1 MHMQKP
7 AKFPPAISCPPSSCC
22 YRDVELIVSNA
33 KEFNIEGDPVYG
45 FAKEIEKI
53 FKKSEKERKKR
64 RNL

>member
-1 MHMQKP
+1 M
-7 AKFPPAISCPPSSCC
+7 SCPPSSCC